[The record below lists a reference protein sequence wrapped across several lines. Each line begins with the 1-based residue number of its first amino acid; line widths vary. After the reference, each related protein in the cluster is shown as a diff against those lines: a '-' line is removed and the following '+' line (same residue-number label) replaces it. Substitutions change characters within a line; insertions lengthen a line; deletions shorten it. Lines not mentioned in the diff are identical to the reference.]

1 MDLWK
6 ILLAGILAVGV
17 VLLLLPGSGP
27 EEVPGLSGGVLI
39 EEGTYVV
46 ERSGQRVG
54 EEAFTLWLVDS
65 GFRLASSA
73 RLNVDGQRS
82 EASASLVLDP
92 EWNPIYY
99 VEAGKERVAVHVAD
113 DKPTVVVGSGWTRRS
128 TKLVG
133 SPPFVVLG
141 VDTISPWCAAYR
153 LLQAR
158 ARTTVQATALLP
170 SARATASLSGS
181 LAGPAGLIVRG
192 RTLPVERYRVR
203 LGEWEIWLYGQGDLL
218 LGGSSPSEGTTFY
231 MQEMLPDGLHV
242 AP

>member
-6 ILLAGILAVGV
+6 ILLAGIVVVGV
-17 VLLLLPGSGP
+17 VLLLLPGPGP
-27 EEVPGLSGGVLI
+27 EEIPGLSGGVLI
-39 EEGTYVV
+39 EQGTYVL

-54 EEAFTLWLVDS
+54 EETFTLWLLDS
-65 GFRLASSA
+65 GFRVDSSV
-73 RLNVDGQRS
+73 RLNVGGQRI

-113 DKPTVVVGSGWTRRS
+113 GKPTVVVGAGWTRRS
-128 TKLVG
+128 TTLVG

-141 VDTISPWCAAYR
+141 VDTVGPWHAAYR

-158 ARTTVQATALLP
+158 ARAPVQATALLA

-181 LAGPAGLIVRG
+181 PAEPAGLLVRG
-192 RTLPVERYRVR
+192 RTLPVERHRVR
-203 LGEWEIWLYGQGDLL
+203 LGEREIWLYGQGDLL
-218 LGGSSPSEGTTFY
+218 LGGTSPSDGTAFY
-231 MQEMLPDGLHV
+231 MLEMLPDGLHV